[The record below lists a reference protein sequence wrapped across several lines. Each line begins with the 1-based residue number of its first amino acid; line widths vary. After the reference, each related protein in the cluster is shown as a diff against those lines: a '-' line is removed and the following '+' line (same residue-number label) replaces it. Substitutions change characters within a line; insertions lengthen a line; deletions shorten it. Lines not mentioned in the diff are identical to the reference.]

1 MLTVNASQCVRN
13 HGTLSTMAWAL
24 ASACTANHSADL
36 SITDTLFL
44 LAKRHRIV
52 ALLAPVCYCPEL
64 WKEKLLR
71 KLMGTHAG
79 NTVCNKQELPW
90 CLHFGIRQ
98 PKKNVL
104 NVKCMA
110 HAWSSSFHALVA
122 GDTVAA
128 K

>member
-1 MLTVNASQCVRN
+1 
-13 HGTLSTMAWAL
+13 MAWAL

-79 NTVCNKQELPW
+79 NTVCNK
-90 CLHFGIRQ
+90 
-98 PKKNVL
+98 PKNGL